1 MPRRI
6 ARNEAYQQAYQHLE
20 DLLQSTESS
29 WVSRLP
35 VETHLQGNQYYYLAH
50 LSGFGAI
57 ILTKC
62 GQPLTDSLW
71 QSLQAVFEKLAQSC
85 IACENH
91 LLLQQNLEDQS
102 EQIRWSKK
110 ELLQAKEQAEAAN
123 QAKGDFL
130 ANISHELR
138 TPMNGLIGM
147 TSLLEDTPLDDEQKE
162 FVDVIQQSSESLL
175 SLINDILKFSR
186 NNQEKLPLRIRPFD
200 LFENAKSC
208 LDQVQ
213 LEASRKG
220 LILNISTEGKVPTRI
235 SHDPDIITQILLRL
249 LDNAVK
255 FTLDGSVSL
264 HLSAQHLKAHQFA
277 IQYKVCDTGIGIAED
292 EQTQLFQAFN
302 QLDSSMTRA
311 YGGIGLGLAICKRM
325 ADQLGDRIW
334 LESKPGHGSSFY
346 LSFVAEEYLPA
357 HLSEQRPT
365 SKR

>member
-1 MPRRI
+1 MKEEQFLDKIQEIQVLYETAMSIGSNVDLQLMLRACMPVFLRKLNCTGGAIIRINSKGAAKNISESILSLPRRI

-220 LILNISTEGKVPTRI
+220 LILNISTEGEVPTRI

-277 IQYKVCDTGIGIAED
+277 IQYKVCDTGIGIAPE
-292 EQTQLFQAFN
+292 N
-302 QLDSSMTRA
+302 
-311 YGGIGLGLAICKRM
+311 
-325 ADQLGDRIW
+325 
-334 LESKPGHGSSFY
+334 
-346 LSFVAEEYLPA
+346 LPY
-357 HLSEQRPT
+357 
-365 SKR
+365 